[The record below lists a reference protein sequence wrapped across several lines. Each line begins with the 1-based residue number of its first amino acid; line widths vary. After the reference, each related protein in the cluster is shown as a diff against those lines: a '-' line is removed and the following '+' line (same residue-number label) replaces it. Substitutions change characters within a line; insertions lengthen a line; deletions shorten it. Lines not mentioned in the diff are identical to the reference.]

1 MRKSIVI
8 GVLSLLLLGLAGG
21 GLWWWTVARFVVS
34 TDNAYV
40 EADMAVMSP
49 KLEGYVAE
57 VVVAD
62 NQKVESGQVLVRLV
76 DDDYRA
82 KLAEAEAQFAADQ
95 AALATAV
102 KQVELQQSVIAEAE
116 ALVVSAEA
124 ELVRAEQD
132 YRRKEKMVAARVVG
146 QDDYDQAEA
155 AWRKAQAEVARTQA
169 ALVAERGRL
178 AVQEAAR
185 VEAEAAVARAEAQR
199 QLAQQDLD
207 NTVIRAP
214 FAGTVGNRAVEVG
227 QYVRAGTALM
237 AVVPLP
243 EVYVVANFKETQIE
257 RLIQGQSVE
266 IDVDAFPGQTL
277 VGHVESFSPASGA
290 LFSLLPPENAT
301 GNFTKIVQRLPVRI
315 AVDDQPLKAQLKPGM
330 SVVVSIDT
338 RTPDGALAATTSPA
352 AGATSSAAAP

>member
-1 MRKSIVI
+1 MRKTIVI
-8 GVLSLLLLGLAGG
+8 GVLSLLLLALVGG
-21 GLWWWTVARFVVS
+21 GLWWWLMARYLVS

-40 EADMAVMSP
+40 EADIAVMSP
-49 KLEGYVAE
+49 KLEGYVGE
-57 VVVAD
+57 VAVED
-62 NQKVESGQVLVRLV
+62 NQEVAPGQVLVRLV

-82 KLAEAEAQFAADQ
+82 RLAEAEAQLAADR
-95 AALATAV
+95 AALDTATR
-102 KQVELQQSVIAEAE
+102 QVELQRSVIAEAE
-116 ALVVSAEA
+116 ALIASAEA
-124 ELVRAEQD
+124 EQVRAEQD
-132 YRRKEKMVAARVVG
+132 YRCKAKMVAARVVG

-178 AVQEAAR
+178 AVLEAAQ
-185 VEAEAAVARAEAQR
+185 VEADAAVARAEAQR
-199 QLAQQDLD
+199 RLAQQDLD

-227 QYVRAGTALM
+227 QYVKAGTALM

-257 RLIQGQSVE
+257 RLAQGQRVA

-277 VGHVESFSPASGA
+277 VGHVESFSPVSGA

-315 AVDDQPLKAQLKPGM
+315 AVDDQPLKARLKPGM
-330 SVVVSIDT
+330 SVVMSIDT
-338 RTPDGALAATTSPA
+338 RAPGGALAATTRPT
-352 AGATSSAAAP
+352 AGATTSAAGP